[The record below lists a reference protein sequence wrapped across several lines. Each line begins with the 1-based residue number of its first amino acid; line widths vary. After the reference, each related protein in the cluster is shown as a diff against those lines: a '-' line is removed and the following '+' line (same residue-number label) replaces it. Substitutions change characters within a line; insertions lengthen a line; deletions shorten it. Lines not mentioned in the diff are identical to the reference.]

1 MSFADVWDRMFWSVM
16 VVIFVGLVWIKF
28 VEPLGLACFGPGLIV
43 ALLAGGIFF
52 YLGVR
57 GKLGK
62 STSAQEEATEE

>member
-1 MSFADVWDRMFWSVM
+1 MSFADIWDRMFWSVM

-52 YLGVR
+52 YMGVR
-57 GKLGK
+57 GKLGRQ
-62 STSAQEEATEE
+62 SPTVEESAEE